1 MTSPYISPKLRER
14 VAEQARYRCGYC
26 QSAEKIIGLPMEMDH
41 LIPQVLG
48 GPTVEENLWLAC
60 SACNAFKGYRVSAL
74 DPGQSRLAPAG

>member
-1 MTSPYISPKLRER
+1 MTSAYISPKLRER

-48 GPTVEENLWLAC
+48 GPNCRGEPV
-60 SACNAFKGYRVSAL
+60 
-74 DPGQSRLAPAG
+74 AGLLGL